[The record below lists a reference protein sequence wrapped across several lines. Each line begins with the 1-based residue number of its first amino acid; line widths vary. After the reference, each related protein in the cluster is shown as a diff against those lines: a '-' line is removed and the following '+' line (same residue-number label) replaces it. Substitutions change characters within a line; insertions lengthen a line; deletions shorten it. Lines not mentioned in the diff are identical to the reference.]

1 MTAPAPIRIVVGVE
15 PTDLD
20 RVLAYHRVT
29 KHQPQRFAR
38 SLGYMDWDTQPDPFR
53 RFEGAPRFDL
63 PLAAGE
69 VATRYADLYEPGAV
83 TPRALDAD
91 ALGAFFQLAL
101 GLTAWKQYGDARWS
115 LRADPSSGNLHPTE
129 AYAVLPAIGD
139 AAAGGIACGAHHY
152 LSHDHCLERR
162 AELAGDAARDLAA
175 RLPAGGF
182 LVAVTSIHWRESW
195 KYGERAF
202 RYCQHDAGHVLA
214 TLRIAAAAL
223 GWSARLVEGAS
234 DDVIAAIAGVERAEY
249 GRLDPV
255 EAEHADF
262 LLAVAPPSERGAEVD
277 AAAVA
282 NALRGAAW
290 TGAPNAL
297 SDDHHAW
304 DVIDVVAQAARYP
317 EDTARGLDGAER
329 REPEALPLV
338 PPALANGMPVPDVRA
353 EHVVRTRR
361 SAVAMDGR
369 TSIPAARFYA
379 MLDRLLP
386 RAGVAPFDALPWAPR
401 VHLAIF
407 VHRVD
412 GLAPGLYWFERD
424 ARVHDAIRAQLG
436 DGPAWTRPDGC
447 PEHLRLFTITERD
460 LRGGAASI
468 SCGQDIAG
476 GGAFSLG
483 MIADFRRSLEV
494 GPWWYRRL
502 HWEAGAIG
510 QVLYLEAEAH
520 GVRAT
525 GIGCYFDD
533 AMHRVLGLEDDRFQ
547 DLYHFTVGGAV
558 EDERLQTHPAYAH
571 LGARA
576 KAAGEGATP

>member
-1 MTAPAPIRIVVGVE
+1 MQ

-53 RFEGAPRFDL
+53 RFEGAPRTDL
-63 PLAAGE
+63 PLAAGR
-69 VATRYADLYEPGAV
+69 VQATYRALFESGAIP
-83 TPRALDAD
+83 PRALDLE

-129 AYAVLPAIGD
+129 AYAVLPEVGD
-139 AAAGGIACGAHHY
+139 DVAHGVHHY

-162 AELAGDAARDLAA
+162 AAVRREDADRWVAA
-175 RLPAGGF
+175 LPAGGF

-223 GWSARLVEGAS
+223 GWSARLVGDAG
-234 DDVIAAIAGVERAEY
+234 DDAVAAIAGVERREY
-249 GRLDPV
+249 AGLDPV
-255 EAEHADF
+255 EAEHADC
-262 LLAVAPPSERGAEVD
+262 LVAVAPPAAIDAVVD
-277 AAAVA
+277 ARAIADL
-282 NALRGAAW
+282 LREAAW
-290 TGAPNAL
+290 TGTPNAL
-297 SDDHHAW
+297 SDDHHEW
-304 DVIDVVAQAARYP
+304 DVIDVVTHAARKP
-317 EDTARGLDGAER
+317 ERDAGTALDDTGRDDTAEGIPIA
-329 REPEALPLV
+329 
-338 PPALANGMPVPDVRA
+338 PPALASALPGPDVRA
-353 EHVVRTRR
+353 EHIVRTRR

-369 TSIPAARFYA
+369 TSISAASFYA

-386 RAGVAPFDALPWAPR
+386 RAGVPPFDALPWAPR

-424 ARVHDAIRAQLG
+424 ARVHDAVRAQLG

-476 GGAFSLG
+476 HGAFSLG
-483 MIADFRRSLEV
+483 MIAEFRRSLED

-510 QVLYLEAEAH
+510 QALYLEAEAH

-533 AMHRVLGLEDDRFQ
+533 AMHRVLGLEDDGFQ

-558 EDERLQTHPAYAH
+558 DDERLQTQPAYAH

-576 KAAGEGATP
+576 DGGDGGAAS